1 MIIRTFFVHYDN
13 EKQSTRSTANLTKS
27 HLSKRHSVFTDFPN
41 GAFQNGLLPFQNVC
55 FETNK
60 MDPYILALMEDEELE
75 EIFAEDVEMED
86 VDGKF

>member
-13 EKQSTRSTANLTKS
+13 EKRSTRSTANLTKS
-27 HLSKRHSVFTDFPN
+27 HLSKHHSVFTDLPN

>member
-1 MIIRTFFVHYDN
+1 
-13 EKQSTRSTANLTKS
+13 
-27 HLSKRHSVFTDFPN
+27 
-41 GAFQNGLLPFQNVC
+41 
-55 FETNK
+55 

>member
-13 EKQSTRSTANLTKS
+13 EKRSTRSTANLTKS
-27 HLSKRHSVFTDFPN
+27 HLSKRHSVFTDLPN
-41 GAFQNGLLPFQNVC
+41 GAFQNVC

-60 MDPYILALMEDEELE
+60 MDPYILALMEDEDLE